1 MERREFVSF
10 CAGTAALAATP
21 QALHAQAQGEPRFYA
36 RARLTDE
43 SMNPVKLG
51 ELVTNRNYLF
61 HYPYAGTPAFL
72 INLDHAT
79 GQGVALKTADG
90 TPYRWAGGVGPKR
103 TVVAFSA
110 ICSHK
115 LSFPTRQHSFISFRH
130 DKVAAA
136 RRGDVIACCHEGSI
150 YDPANGARVLNGPA
164 PEPLAAILLEYDAN
178 DDGLY
183 AIGTLGGEKFNEF
196 FTKYDI
202 RLVLEYGG
210 TGRAQRQITQTALV
224 TELDRFCKNQIRC

>member
-1 MERREFVSF
+1 MERRDFVSF
-10 CAGTAALAATP
+10 CAGTGALAATP
-21 QALHAQAQGEPRFYA
+21 QVLLAKANAEPRFYS

-43 SMNPVKLG
+43 TGKLVKVS
-51 ELVTNRNYLF
+51 ELIVNKNYLF
-61 HYPYAGTPAFL
+61 HYPYAGTPCFL
-72 INLDHAT
+72 INLDRAT
-79 GQGVALKTADG
+79 GQDVTLKTADG
-90 TPYRWAGGVGPKR
+90 TAYLWTGGVGPRR

-136 RRGDVIACCHEGSI
+136 KRGDVIACCHEGSI
-150 YDPANGARVLNGPA
+150 YDPADGARVLGGPA
-164 PEPLAAILLEYDAN
+164 PQPLAAILLEYDDKA
-178 DDGLY
+178 DGLT
-183 AIGTLGGEKFNEF
+183 AVGTLGGETFNEF
-196 FTKYDI
+196 FEKYDI

-210 TGRAQRQITQTALV
+210 TGRAQRKISDTTPV